1 MDSHCLE
8 VRTNPYIYISYGIG
22 SLIVCGTEVR
32 YWRRLRR
39 PPWDR
44 HAKNNFLARAREWES
59 AEAEAEAELE
69 AVEPASSQTPFPEGR
84 GDDSAAAAIT
94 AARPR
99 ERGKGRSRRAP
110 GTMNAW

>member
-32 YWRRLRR
+32 YWRLLRR

-44 HAKNNFLARAREWES
+44 NTKNNLLARAREWAS
-59 AEAEAEAELE
+59 ADAEAEAESESA
-69 AVEPASSQTPFPEGR
+69 EPASSQTPFPGGR
-84 GDDSAAAAIT
+84 GDDSAAADIPW
-94 AARPR
+94 PR
-99 ERGKGRSRRAP
+99 ARGKGRPRHAP
-110 GTMNAW
+110 GTRNAM

>member
-44 HAKNNFLARAREWES
+44 NAKNNLLALAREWES
-59 AEAEAEAELE
+59 ADAEAES
-69 AVEPASSQTPFPEGR
+69 VEPANSQTPFPGGW

-94 AARPR
+94 ADAWPRP
-99 ERGKGRSRRAP
+99 RGKGRSRRAP
-110 GTMNAW
+110 GTMNAR